1 MKIGSLIMAALVLGA
16 LAGPAWADPPK
27 PLPPTIPTI
36 HLGPAAGEGVV
47 CGVTIFR
54 WWQEG
59 GGGSIIDPLRMWR
72 LERCYRTRPARKLTQ
87 RPTDGLAS
95 LSLAWT
101 APRSSPIS

>member
-1 MKIGSLIMAALVLGA
+1 MKIGILIAATLVLGA

-27 PLPPTIPTI
+27 PLPPTISTI
-36 HLGPAAGEGVV
+36 HIGPPPGEGVV

-54 WWQEG
+54 WWQG
-59 GGGSIIDPLRMWR
+59 SSIIDPPRMWR
-72 LERCYRTRPARKLTQ
+72 IERCYRTRPARKLAQ
-87 RPTDGLAS
+87 RTTDGLAS